1 MNLRLLPLSFTII
14 STLATAGA
22 NIPSTSSLS
31 SAVPSPNV
39 KSASEFTVEKNAQLA
54 NYLDFANTRDFEDA
68 TRGFIATWPENTI
81 KDKNG
86 NAVWDFTK
94 FDFVNTDHNID
105 TINPSLQRMAKLNN
119 QHGLFKVKEDI
130 YQIRGFDLSVMTFVR
145 GEHGWIVI
153 DPLLSEETAK
163 AGIDLLR
170 QHVEDAPVSA
180 VVFTHSHIDHFGG
193 IWGVTNKKDIESG
206 KIPVIAPKDFFEH
219 SISENVLAGNA
230 MSRRAS
236 YMYGNMVEAG
246 PTGKVDG
253 GLGKTTSTGKPGIVE
268 QTMEVLDT
276 GEIHQIDGVEVE
288 FQMANGS
295 EAPSEFI
302 FYFPKHRVLMAS
314 EVMTHTIHNISTL
327 RGARTRD
334 ANAWAAYVDE
344 SLEMFAAKSDVMI
357 GSHHW
362 PTWGTNNIT
371 EQLEKTRDM
380 YKFVHDQ
387 TLRLANQGY
396 TPNEISASIALPES
410 LDKAWYNR
418 GYYGTVSHNARAT
431 YDFYFGAWWDGN
443 PANLNPL
450 TPSEQG
456 AKYVEAIGGED
467 KVIEIAKQAIK
478 NGEYRWAATL
488 LNNVTFSN
496 PENMDARYLEA
507 DAMEQLGYQ
516 AESGPWRNYYLIGAK
531 ELRQGFTP
539 APTPNT
545 TAIVANMP
553 VYSVLESLAVR
564 VKPDLASDMN
574 MTINIKVK
582 DDDQTLNG
590 QYALKLSNAVLKT
603 YQNRQFDQADITLH
617 FSRETFVQLL
627 TGQTSLPDAVK
638 GGKFTISDQTKFDK
652 FIGIFDTFDTSF
664 GIVTP

>member
-1 MNLRLLPLSFTII
+1 MKFTLLPLSLAIMSQFAMADTTPITPDVKPASRFTIQKNH
-14 STLATAGA
+14 TVA
-22 NIPSTSSLS
+22 NT
-31 SAVPSPNV
+31 
-39 KSASEFTVEKNAQLA
+39 
-54 NYLDFANTRDFEDA
+54 LDFANTDDFTDA
-68 TRGFIATWPENTI
+68 TRGFIATWPDKTI
-81 KDKNG
+81 KDANG
-86 NAVWDFTK
+86 NVVWDFAK
-94 FDFVNTDHNID
+94 FDFVNTDKTID

-119 QHGLFKVKEDI
+119 QHGLFKVKDGI
-130 YQIRGFDLSVMTFVR
+130 YQVRGFDLSVMTFVR

-153 DPLLSEETAK
+153 DPLLSEDTAR
-163 AGIDLLR
+163 AGLDLLFK
-170 QHVEDAPVSA
+170 HVEKAPVST

-193 IWGVTNKKDIESG
+193 IWGVTNKADIESG
-206 KIPVIAPKDFFEH
+206 KVAVIAPKDFFEH
-219 SISENVLAGNA
+219 SISENVLAGNT
-230 MSRRAS
+230 MSRRAG
-236 YMYGNMVEAG
+236 YMYGNMIEAG
-246 PTGKVDG
+246 PNGKVDG

-268 QTMEVLDT
+268 QTMEVLKT
-276 GEIHQIDGVEVE
+276 GEIHDIDGVEVE

-302 FYFPKHRVLMAS
+302 FYFPEHRVLMAS

-327 RGARTRD
+327 RGARSRD
-334 ANAWAAYVDE
+334 ANAWASYVDE
-344 SLEMFAAKSDVMI
+344 SLDLFAAKSDIMI

-362 PTWGTNNIT
+362 PTWGSDKIT

-396 TPNEISASIALPES
+396 TPNEISASIQLPDS

-450 TPSEQG
+450 TPAQEG
-456 AKYVEAIGGED
+456 EKYVAAIGGEE
-467 KVIEIAKQAIK
+467 KVIAIAQKAIQD
-478 NGEYRWAATL
+478 GDYRWAVTL

-496 PENMDARYLEA
+496 PDNMAARYLEA

-531 ELRQGFTP
+531 ELRHGYTP
-539 APTPNT
+539 APSPDT
-545 TAIVANMP
+545 TAIASNMP

-564 VKPDLASDMN
+564 IKPEAVDN
-574 MTINIKVK
+574 MHTLINIQVAN
-582 DDDQTLNG
+582 DDNVASG
-590 QYALKLSNAVLKT
+590 EYALELSNSVLKT
-603 YQNRQFDQADITLH
+603 YKDKQFKQPDATIALSKQ
-617 FSRETFVQLL
+617 TFVDLITGSLSIEQAMKSGAFTVEGL
-627 TGQTSLPDAVK
+627 TAFNAFMGTLDR
-638 GGKFTISDQTKFDK
+638 FDPA
-652 FIGIFDTFDTSF
+652 F